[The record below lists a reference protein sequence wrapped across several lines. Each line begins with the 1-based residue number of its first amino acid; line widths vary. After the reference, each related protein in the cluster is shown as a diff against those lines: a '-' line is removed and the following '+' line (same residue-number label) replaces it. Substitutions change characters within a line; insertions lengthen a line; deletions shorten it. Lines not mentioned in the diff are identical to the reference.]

1 MGDSNSDLADRI
13 KKLEDNISSQIQTNL
28 DNFNSLI
35 NKIFKGSE
43 FQVGVDDQ
51 FIDQKLFNEKLKEKE
66 KKLFLKQGDGG
77 IKVNNLD
84 TYNELIKR
92 LDSRYDKISYFKIV
106 NTLNCNDFYDRENGV
121 WKPSHTIKI
130 YNPSETDVK
139 QSNSTALI
147 NNGVFKPIE
156 LIYANNNLEGI
167 KDPKY
172 YPGPWKNDNYFH
184 HLEVVLSELS
194 SGNNYTNYKDRDYNK
209 QTDFKD
215 VYFKSIFDVN
225 QNGNK
230 YIEVHGKDNNGVLN
244 IEKHNFSM
252 ITDFNYKK
260 IGKEKKKFNF
270 NKDKHPYINTG
281 DKRFLSIEDNGSN
294 ITIDKFFNE
303 KREYSEKKYY
313 KYFES
318 SVDLDEE
325 YVLNRITIQLDDNIL
340 KNGDYPEMYLNN
352 QQMFYFDL
360 LDKDV
365 FKLDIGKS
373 LKNKDRSLF
382 TVDGKYPT
390 TTDNNYQYTFDKS
403 NVDKEYLFN
412 GDLTQKF
419 PFNIEKNDK
428 VSSNF
433 TNSNTYSLIGSK
445 EYNSQN
451 IENGSNNTDSQRSTF
466 DIARGNWI
474 NKYGKTPT
482 YDDFLPLGIELFTLV
497 DTFCCYNYNVDDDT
511 KNHINKSEKYNT
523 EQYNID
529 KAEEKQQKP
538 IGITF
543 NKYDD
548 PNDLNNVQ
556 SSYLKYPQ
564 KTFRRDPSSI
574 FNNFLTVNKKDEDL
588 KVTDFLNIDRQ
599 ANDYVDNI
607 DDYFKLDSTN
617 KLTQTITLKPN
628 NSFPRTEEGYL
639 DWSKY
644 KYKKRFQNISYNSI
658 GEKIYITEESKNGTN
673 VTSRIKY
680 NGFKKEILVLN
691 ISIKKS
697 VNTQFKVQQENPENN
712 KKFDYQNLRT
722 GFSGVKNVILF
733 KPHKNIAPRVL
744 YIKEGKI
751 VLYDS
756 PF

>member
-1 MGDSNSDLADRI
+1 MGDSNKELAARI

-66 KKLFLKQGDGG
+66 KKLFLKQNDGE

-139 QSNSTALI
+139 QSNGTTPLI

-156 LIYANNNLEGI
+156 LIYANNNLEGQTQ
-167 KDPKY
+167 PKY
-172 YPGPWKNDNYFH
+172 YPGPWKKDNYFH

-194 SGNNYTNYKDRDYNK
+194 SGNNYTSNK
-209 QTDFKD
+209 QTAYDNQNAFKD
-215 VYFKSIFDVN
+215 VHFKSIYDVKD
-225 QNGNK
+225 GNK
-230 YIEVHGKDNNGVLN
+230 YIEIHGKNNTGFLD

-260 IGKEKKKFNF
+260 IEEEGKTFNF
-270 NKDKHPYINTG
+270 NKGKHPYINTG
-281 DKRFLSIEDNGSN
+281 DRFLSIEDSGSN
-294 ITIDKFFNE
+294 ITIDNFFNAQ
-303 KREYSEKKYY
+303 YSEKKYY
-313 KYFES
+313 QYFES

-340 KNGDYPEMYLNN
+340 KKGDYPEMYLNN

-365 FKLDIGKS
+365 FKVDIGKS

-433 TNSNTYSLIGSK
+433 TSSNTYSLIGSK

-511 KNHINKSEKYNT
+511 KNHINKSEYYNT
-523 EQYNID
+523 EQYNKDKDEAKEQKSID
-529 KAEEKQQKP
+529 
-538 IGITF
+538 ITF

-548 PNDLNNVQ
+548 PNDLNDVK

-564 KTFRRDPSSI
+564 KTFRRDTTSSTSSTTTSSI

-599 ANDYVDNI
+599 ANEYVDNI

-628 NSFPRTEEGYL
+628 NSF
-639 DWSKY
+639 
-644 KYKKRFQNISYNSI
+644 QNRN
-658 GEKIYITEESKNGTN
+658 
-673 VTSRIKY
+673 
-680 NGFKKEILVLN
+680 
-691 ISIKKS
+691 
-697 VNTQFKVQQENPENN
+697 
-712 KKFDYQNLRT
+712 
-722 GFSGVKNVILF
+722 
-733 KPHKNIAPRVL
+733 RVFR
-744 YIKEGKI
+744 
-751 VLYDS
+751 S
-756 PF
+756 